1 MNTNNARKTFTNLSE
16 PQQIRE
22 LNRQMEWI
30 WHQLLGGLTERA
42 FSSAGTRR
50 FVTKTESM
58 IADDLQVESATI
70 DRLSTALFNAMV
82 AIIPVAHLDFAT
94 ITDLVAGAL
103 VLDRATGND
112 VYIKNL
118 TITSANLL
126 NAVITHL
133 VVMGED
139 HNYYSI
145 SVGSDGSVSAV
156 DISEDVTQEEIESGI
171 MVDGRYI
178 FNADDINVENL
189 NASTVRAS
197 EGDFVSILTGALNA
211 GFITATE
218 AVIASA
224 SIPLLYT
231 TSIHA
236 LGTSIDISA
245 NESIL
250 MQTGDDTKG
259 LRRVLRLDS
268 DGLHIGKSDSLNEV
282 LIDDSTVNITQ
293 RGSTPYSVFG
303 RNYVQFGN
311 YQLRRSADGGLVFK
325 LI

>member
-42 FSSAGTRR
+42 FSTAGARR
-50 FVTKTESM
+50 LVTKTESM
-58 IADDLQVESATI
+58 IADDLQAESMTV
-70 DRLSTALFNAMV
+70 DRLSTALFETMV
-82 AIIPVAHLDFAT
+82 AIIPVATIDFAT
-94 ITDLVAGAL
+94 VTDLVSEAL
-103 VLDRATGND
+103 VIDHATGND

-156 DISEDVTQEEIESGI
+156 DITEDVSQEEIAAGV
-171 MVDGRYI
+171 MADGRYI
-178 FNADDINVENL
+178 FNADDINVENM
-189 NASTVRAS
+189 NASTVKAS
-197 EGDFVSILTGALNA
+197 EGDFVSILAGALEA
-211 GFITATE
+211 GSITAGE

-231 TSIHA
+231 TSIRA
-236 LGTSIDISA
+236 LGTSLDISA
-245 NESIL
+245 NDSIKL
-250 MQTGDDTKG
+250 LADNMNR
-259 LRRVLRLDS
+259 LVRLDAE
-268 DGLHIGKSDSLNEV
+268 GLHVGDSQTSNEV
-282 LIDDSTVNITQ
+282 LIDSESVNVVMYGN
-293 RGSTPYSVFG
+293 RYSKFAAD
-303 RNYVQFGN
+303 YVQFGN
-311 YQLRRSADGGLVFK
+311 YQLRKSVDGGLVFK
-325 LI
+325 KA